1 MRQCPGANNLSFSLS
16 SRFFYVPSRGRVSL
30 FEKVKNPESAN
41 RFKKIDLEIDEEK
54 PKIVQKL
61 AILDCDVTH
70 EVFAVITNI
79 SDLYVCNLSQV
90 LRGDSKILELF
101 LLFNGNTKGG

>member
-1 MRQCPGANNLSFSLS
+1 MRQCPGANNLSFSLG

-30 FEKVKNPESAN
+30 FEKVKSSESAH
-41 RFKKIDLEIDEEK
+41 RFKKIDLEIDDEK

-70 EVFAVITNI
+70 EVFAVITNN

-90 LRGDSKILELF
+90 LRGDSTIFIFF
-101 LLFNGNTKGG
+101 LYF